1 MKRTSLILG
10 LAALTGLG
18 ATSCQSFKDGAGGMQ
33 YKIVKEEGKTK
44 IKEGDFVS
52 LGAVISTES
61 DSVLNS
67 SYEMEQPFYL
77 ATQKPMYPG
86 DIFTALSM
94 LGEGDSAVF
103 RLNIDTM
110 VAKTGQPRPP
120 FKGQYIVHTFK
131 INKVIPKGTLTD
143 SVFNQEVEKYIAQD
157 RDKAKNA
164 EAGKIETYIKKN
176 GLEVKTTGSGLK
188 YAIEKEGTGNK
199 PNVGDTVVVHY
210 TGKFLGGKIFDSSVK
225 EDAKKGNVYN
235 QMREPYDP
243 IRIPIGVGAVVP
255 GWDEGLALLSKGAKA
270 TLVLPSKLAYGEHGS
285 MGIQPYTP
293 LAFTVEI
300 VDIVP
305 QKGKPAPTAAAPST
319 PATAKK

>member
-18 ATSCQSFKDGAGGMQ
+18 ATSCQNFKDGEGGMK
-33 YKIVKEEGKTK
+33 YKIVKDEGKPK

-77 ATQKPMYPG
+77 AAQKPMYSG
-86 DIFTALSM
+86 DIFSALSM

-103 RLNIDTM
+103 QLNIDTM
-110 VAKTGQPRPP
+110 VAKSGQPKPP
-120 FKGQYIVHTFK
+120 FGGHYINHTFK
-131 INKVIPKGTLTD
+131 INKVIPKD
-143 SVFNQEVEKYIAQD
+143 SLSDSIFNAEVEKYIAQD

-164 EAGKIETYIKKN
+164 EAGKIENYIKKN
-176 GLEVKTTGSGLK
+176 NLDVKTTDSGLK
-188 YAIEKEGTGNK
+188 YKVEKEGSGNK

-210 TGKFLGGKIFDSSVK
+210 TGRFLGGKIFDSSVK
-225 EDAKKGNVYN
+225 EDAKKGSVYN

-255 GWDEGLALLSKGAKA
+255 GWDEGIQLLSKGAKA
-270 TLVLPSKLAYGEHGS
+270 TFILPSKLAYGEQGS

-293 LAFTVEI
+293 LAFSIEVLDVIPPKAGSAAT
-300 VDIVP
+300 DT
-305 QKGKPAPTAAAPST
+305 TAE
-319 PATAKK
+319 ATK